1 MQAAIRASGAGIV
14 TVSLR
19 REAAGGKTGDAFW
32 SLIRELD
39 VTVLPNTAGCRSVRE
54 AVTTAKLARELF
66 GTSWIKLE
74 VIADNDTLQPDVVGL
89 VEAAAILIKDGFEV
103 FPYCTEDLGV
113 AMRLVDAGCKVV
125 MPWAAPIGSA
135 RGIINRDALKLLRD
149 RLPDITLVVDAGLGA
164 PSHAAQALELG
175 YDAVLLNTAIAKAAD
190 PVAMANAFRLGVE
203 AGRTAYEAGPDG
215 SPRFRLPFNP
225 CHRDTVLAC
234 RILIAFY
241 PVVDSVAWVARL
253 AKLGVGTIQLRAK
266 DLDDAE
272 ALQIVTRR
280 ARGDQGHADKAR
292 GQRLLARGD
301 RRRRQA
307 SASRPG
313 RSGRCRPQGDPRSR
327 ADARHLHP

>member
-1 MQAAIRASGAGIV
+1 MLNFYGKSFTSRLLVGSALYPSPAIMQGAIRASGAEIV

-32 SLIRELD
+32 SLIRELG

-66 GTSWIKLE
+66 ATSWIKLE

-89 VEAAAILIKDGFEV
+89 VEAADILIKDGFEV
-103 FPYCTEDLGV
+103 FPYCTEDLSV

-135 RGIINRDALKLLRD
+135 RGITNRDRLKLLRE
-149 RLPDITLVVDAGLGA
+149 RLPEIALVVDAGLGA

-190 PVAMANAFRLGVE
+190 PVAMAKAFRSGVE
-203 AGRTAYEAGPDG
+203 AGRTAYEAGLMEARDYRLSVHSSRWDPRSGMPYPDRHAY
-215 SPRFRLPFNP
+215 PDR
-225 CHRDTVLAC
+225 
-234 RILIAFY
+234 FY

-253 AKLGVGTIQLRAK
+253 SALGVGTVQLRAK
-266 DLDDAE
+266 N
-272 ALQIVTRR
+272 
-280 ARGDQGHADKAR
+280 
-292 GQRLLARGD
+292 
-301 RRRRQA
+301 
-307 SASRPG
+307 
-313 RSGRCRPQGDPRSR
+313 PR
-327 ADARHLHP
+327 